1 MTFGTRKQLFCSL
14 AAVVATVAAAGGL
27 AGSGLLHVN
36 SANQAQLRPQRPVLH
51 VAGQHSQICQEPNY
65 LTSPWTYHA
74 LARNSRR
81 YTVSQYERLRGYG
94 KTLPLLPT
102 YIADEEPGTLA
113 AVIMAPGATASAPAY
128 EYPLSPVL
136 YFFEGGAY
144 GSFGFE
150 SAPGDLFI
158 GGSAPAYNEPTF
170 SGGGISSANDTWD
183 FSGGGST
190 LASSEPAGSTTITT
204 TAAISGYINEI
215 NFADGLSYKVN
226 GSSGSTINLTSPLKE
241 LEPVGA
247 AVWADRAGP
256 LSHLATALAQG
267 ATTVQTGAANDPIVP
282 WEHLDIGAGGGA
294 LDTVQVSAVSGTE
307 TGGYTLTLTQPVIT
321 AAGAGAPVYYGGAA
335 GDVTVE
341 YMNIGNG
348 GGNTTIAVDN
358 GAGLLASGW
367 TIEHNDIHDN
377 YAGGSDYAST
387 NAGGI
392 GIYGGDN
399 STIEYNCFQRLG
411 DYAINA
417 FGANVIFDHN
427 QVDQTPYNP
436 DLDGNGDTGCGKWW
450 ATTNADLVD
459 NAFTDEGYSACVW
472 FDNGNTGMLVQG
484 NYFYDI
490 ASRAIQNET
499 GYNSEYVGNLFEDV
513 TAGIYLNDSGGW
525 DIPGSNYNN
534 EIVIQGNTFFN
545 AQDAVDIW
553 GASARSCLNSG
564 EGAAN
569 GESDAYCSG
578 GFPQMPPT
586 EQYFSHYHDS
596 TVGEAATVV
605 GNQSCSS
612 SSPCSTVTLSNA
624 LAIDDWAGFAGQGPD
639 SSTSDPVATSSS
651 GSTDVSTFTG
661 SGTIAVS
668 STAGFA
674 SSGQLL
680 LSTSAGTLPDS
691 TGAVVSYTG
700 TTSSSFTGVS
710 LVSGSGT
717 LSGTVDAVQP
727 YHVTA
732 VSCPGGNCTDN
743 AVATVSPAITSNLT
757 AGTDVYTTGTCP
769 YYVTTTAT
777 PSSPMA
783 PNGTSYYDGCMWED
797 RNISVTDNTFD
808 VNPAQLEAAPE
819 PVGAT
824 SAWTC
829 TTGAG
834 GNCGQNAMGYQYPGG
849 NAEPYNDVTLS
860 NAMMSD
866 SSLSSPLAN
875 LNASGSPLATSSSGD
890 VGANS
895 AAPFDNLWSD
905 NTYNGDWTFQAYS
918 QAAGCPL
925 NWAGNALVWVE
936 YSGNACSGLSLA
948 QWQTIWRQD

>member
-1 MTFGTRKQLFCSL
+1 VNF
-14 AAVVATVAAAGGL
+14 AAA
-27 AGSGLLHVN
+27 
-36 SANQAQLRPQRPVLH
+36 
-51 VAGQHSQICQEPNY
+51 
-65 LTSPWTYHA
+65 
-74 LARNSRR
+74 
-81 YTVSQYERLRGYG
+81 
-94 KTLPLLPT
+94 
-102 YIADEEPGTLA
+102 
-113 AVIMAPGATASAPAY
+113 
-128 EYPLSPVL
+128 
-136 YFFEGGAY
+136 
-144 GSFGFE
+144 
-150 SAPGDLFI
+150 
-158 GGSAPAYNEPTF
+158 
-170 SGGGISSANDTWD
+170 
-183 FSGGGST
+183 
-190 LASSEPAGSTTITT
+190 
-204 TAAISGYINEI
+204 
-215 NFADGLSYKVN
+215 
-226 GSSGSTINLTSPLKE
+226 
-241 LEPVGA
+241 
-247 AVWADRAGP
+247 
-256 LSHLATALAQG
+256 
-267 ATTVQTGAANDPIVP
+267 
-282 WEHLDIGAGGGA
+282 
-294 LDTVQVSAVSGTE
+294 
-307 TGGYTLTLTQPVIT
+307 
-321 AAGAGAPVYYGGAA
+321 AGAPVYYA
-335 GDVTVE
+335 GPASDVTVE
-341 YMNIGNG
+341 YLNIGQG
-348 GGNTTIAVDN
+348 GGNTTFTVTSLN
-358 GAGLLASGW
+358 GGGGASGW
-367 TIEHNDIHDN
+367 TIEHNDVHDN
-377 YAGGSDYAST
+377 YAGGSNYLSSSAT
-387 NAGGI
+387 GTAII
-392 GIYGGDN
+392 GADH

-411 DYAINA
+411 EYALNGGNVSTVFDY
-417 FGANVIFDHN
+417 N
-427 QVDQTPYNP
+427 QVDETPYQP
-436 DLDGNGDTGCGKWW
+436 DLSGNGQSGCGKWW
-450 ATTNADLVD
+450 GSFNNDVVG

-849 NAEPYNDVTLS
+849 NAEPYNTPALA
-860 NAMMSD
+860 NAMMSNV
-866 SSLSSPLAN
+866 SLRAPYTN
-875 LNASGSPLATSSSGD
+875 LNASASPLATARRGD
-890 VGANS
+890 VGANG
-895 AAPFDNLWSD
+895 AVPYDNRWFD
-905 NTYNGDWTFQAYS
+905 NTYVGDWTFQAYS

-925 NWAGNALVWVE
+925 KLKGSALVWVE
-936 YSGNACSGLSLA
+936 YNGNACSGLSLKR
-948 QWQTIWRQD
+948 WRSIWRQD